1 MYMRYLKKEQPDCSS
16 YQFVEE
22 CSLFGCNN
30 GFIPWLLS
38 RRVSSSQG
46 EPYKW
51 HLPIQD
57 SLNGAKWGEIDCTG
71 STLIIDLKPKQNKK
85 NLSLYELLDVWG
97 YSDSGW
103 SPILLH
109 LSGLFVDENPSRVN
123 RNQFVIH
130 DDKPQEP
137 IFEFMYLDGSV
148 EGGQLVGRWN
158 APPAS
163 PTNAALLWPEPLAY
177 FLTSI
182 RSVSGQLI

>member
-1 MYMRYLKKEQPDCSS
+1 MRYLKKEKSGCSS
-16 YQFVEE
+16 YHFVEE

-38 RRVSSSQG
+38 RQVSSSQS

-57 SLNGAKWGEIDCTG
+57 SLKRAKWGETDCDG

-85 NLSLYELLDVWG
+85 NLSSTSCWMCGDTRTQAGVPYSCILVDYLLMKI
-97 YSDSGW
+97 
-103 SPILLH
+103 PK
-109 LSGLFVDENPSRVN
+109 RVN
-123 RNQFVIH
+123 RNQFDIN
-130 DDKPQEP
+130 DNKREEP

-148 EGGQLVGRWN
+148 EGGKLVGRWN

-177 FLTSI
+177 FFTSI
-182 RSVSGQLI
+182 RNVSGNLI